1 MPIKSLHLPI
11 MKKLFCFTLLC
22 FAILLSGCDNK
33 EVTNQYSIGCMT
45 YKGNLVFSDWN
56 GFESYISSQV
66 DYNVIISFTSKTRE
80 ENDLKA
86 IQYFNEQVTKL
97 DTDSLCTFIA
107 PGDYI
112 VYGVGY
118 SIDEHSFYIL
128 KGLTFGN
135 EGVTDYDEHFAVN

>member
-1 MPIKSLHLPI
+1 MTP
-11 MKKLFCFTLLC
+11 MKKLFCIMVLC
-22 FAILLSGCDNK
+22 CAALFMGCSDKN
-33 EVTNQYSIGCMT
+33 VTNQYSIGCLAYRNNMH
-45 YKGNLVFSDWN
+45 YSDWD

-66 DYNVIISFTSKTRE
+66 VYNEIISFTSETKE
-80 ENDLKA
+80 ENDAKA
-86 IQYFNEQVTKL
+86 VAYFNEQAEKL

-128 KGLTFGN
+128 KGLIFKSDGA
-135 EGVTDYDEHFAVN
+135 EDYDEQFTLAK